1 MAKSRDAERLE
12 IAAELR
18 RLRTRLDELE
28 RSERDLE
35 VAYDALAE
43 SETRFRAVVDSS
55 FDLVSE
61 FDAKGI
67 LTWVSPKTGET
78 VGWSPE
84 ELIGT
89 FVLDKVHPDD
99 FGVASSA
106 VAVGMDSGRFE
117 PVTYRYQHKDGRWLD
132 FESTA
137 ARYRTRAGEMRI
149 LGVSRNITE
158 QLRNLEERER
168 AIEEKETAL
177 AHVRVLTGLLP
188 ICTHCRKVRD
198 DAGYWRSLEAYVASH
213 STAVF
218 SHSLCEPCLRQHY
231 GHIFDDEG

>member
-1 MAKSRDAERLE
+1 MPGSRDAERLE

-18 RLRTRLDELE
+18 RMRARLDELE
-28 RSERDLE
+28 RSERELE
-35 VAYDALAE
+35 AAYEALAE
-43 SETRFRAVVDSS
+43 SETRFRAVVESS
-55 FDLVSE
+55 FDLVCE
-61 FDAKGI
+61 FDGKGI
-67 LTWVSPKTGET
+67 LTWVSPNTQET

-84 ELIGT
+84 ELIGS

-99 FGVASSA
+99 FDAASTSVAA
-106 VAVGMDSGRFE
+106 GIDTGRFE
-117 PVTYRYQHKDGRWLD
+117 PQSYRYLHKDGRWLD

-137 ARYRTRAGEMRI
+137 ARYQTRSGELHI
-149 LGVSRNITE
+149 LGVSRNVTE
-158 QLRNLEERER
+158 HRRSLEERER
-168 AIEEKETAL
+168 AIEEKESAL

>member
-18 RLRTRLDELE
+18 RMRARLDEFE
-28 RSERDLE
+28 RSERELE

-43 SETRFRAVVDSS
+43 SETRFRAVVEST

-61 FDAKGI
+61 FDGKGI
-67 LTWVSPKTGET
+67 LTWVSPNVQES
-78 VGWSPE
+78 VGWSPD
-84 ELIGT
+84 ELIGS

-99 FGVASSA
+99 FDAASAA
-106 VAVGMDSGRFE
+106 VATGMDSGHFE
-117 PVTYRYQHKDGRWLD
+117 PLAYRYQHKDGRWLH

-149 LGVSRNITE
+149 LGVSRNVTE
-158 QLRNLEERER
+158 HRRNLEERER
-168 AIEEKETAL
+168 AIEEKENAL

-198 DAGYWRSLEAYVASH
+198 DAGYWRSLETYVASH